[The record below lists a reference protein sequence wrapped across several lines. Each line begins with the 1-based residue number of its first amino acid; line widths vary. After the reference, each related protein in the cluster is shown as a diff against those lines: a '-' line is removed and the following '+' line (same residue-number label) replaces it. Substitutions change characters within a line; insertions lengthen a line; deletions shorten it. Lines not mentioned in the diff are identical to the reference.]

1 MIFNFQMA
9 DIKED
14 IRARLKEAREC
25 LGLQS
30 KDFAEKAGLAQGNYS
45 AIEAG
50 TRSVGDRVLNKIADK
65 LSINIKWLRTGEG
78 EMLKKP
84 QIESNAVL
92 IQNPEIM
99 MVPLISKYAY
109 AGYLAGYGDDEYMEA
124 LPTIP
129 FIIPEGQTHRGEYV
143 AVEVKGDSMNDG
155 SIEGIA
161 EGDVVLCRNIDRSLW
176 TNYKLHL
183 RKWNFAIV
191 HKEGIIIK
199 RIIAHNV
206 EAGTITIHS
215 LNPDYRDKVIDLND
229 VVKIM
234 NVVQLQ
240 RKPMI

>member
-1 MIFNFQMA
+1 MT
-9 DIKED
+9 DIKD
-14 IRARLKEAREC
+14 GIRARLKEAREY

-50 TRSVGDRVLNKIADK
+50 TRSIGDRVLNKIADK

-78 EMLKKP
+78 EMLKTDTIQP
-84 QIESNAVL
+84 NAVL
-92 IQNPEIM
+92 IENPEIM

-143 AVEVKGDSMNDG
+143 SIEVKGDSMDNG
-155 SIEGIA
+155 SAESIM

-176 TNYKLHL
+176 ANCKLHL
-183 RKWNFAIV
+183 KKWNFAIV

-215 LNPDYRDKVIDLND
+215 LNSDYPDRVINLNE

>member
-1 MIFNFQMA
+1 MIFFLKSEK
-9 DIKED
+9 I
-14 IRARLKEAREC
+14 IRN
-25 LGLQS
+25 QQ
-30 KDFAEKAGLAQGNYS
+30 DFAERTGINKSVLSELVNGKRFLSEQYVR
-45 AIEAG
+45 AITG
-50 TRSVGDRVLNKIADK
+50 VFKQ
-65 LSINIKWLRTGEG
+65 INPIWLLRGEG

-143 AVEVKGDSMNDG
+143 SIEVKGDSMDNGTDA
-155 SIEGIA
+155 SIK

-176 TNYKLHL
+176 ANYKLHL
-183 RKWNFAIV
+183 KKWNFAIV

-215 LNPDYRDKVIDLND
+215 LNPEYPDKVIELND
-229 VVKIM
+229 VIKIM
-234 NVVQLQ
+234 NVVQFQ

>member
-1 MIFNFQMA
+1 MSES
-9 DIKED
+9 D
-14 IRARLKEAREC
+14 RLKLIIRH
-25 LGLQS
+25 LIG
-30 KDFAEKAGLAQGNYS
+30 KGLASNQKGIGELLGYKNES
-45 AIEAG
+45 SFSQVVNG
-50 TRSVGDRVLNKIADK
+50 KVPTPSNLFKK
-65 LSINIKWLRTGEG
+65 LKNLDNQINEEWLVTGEG

-92 IQNPEIM
+92 VQNPEMM

-143 AVEVKGDSMNDG
+143 AVEVKGDSMDDG
-155 SIEGIA
+155 SVESIM
-161 EGDVVLCRNIDRSLW
+161 EGDVILCRNIDRLLW

>member
-1 MIFNFQMA
+1 M
-9 DIKED
+9 
-14 IRARLKEAREC
+14 
-25 LGLQS
+25 
-30 KDFAEKAGLAQGNYS
+30 
-45 AIEAG
+45 
-50 TRSVGDRVLNKIADK
+50 
-65 LSINIKWLRTGEG
+65 
-78 EMLKKP
+78 
-84 QIESNAVL
+84 
-92 IQNPEIM
+92 
-99 MVPLISKYAY
+99 
-109 AGYLAGYGDDEYMEA
+109 
-124 LPTIP
+124 
-129 FIIPEGQTHRGEYV
+129 
-143 AVEVKGDSMNDG
+143 
-155 SIEGIA
+155 
-161 EGDVVLCRNIDRSLW
+161 LCRNIDRSLW

>member
-1 MIFNFQMA
+1 MENTVKQ
-9 DIKED
+9 
-14 IRARLKEAREC
+14 RLKKFIKSKGISERQFC
-25 LGLQS
+25 LQIGASPAFVANIVQS
-30 KDFAEKAGLAQGNYS
+30 IQPN
-45 AIEAG
+45 
-50 TRSVGDRVLNKIADK
+50 RVNSIANQFPDLNTG
-65 LSINIKWLRTGEG
+65 WLLTGEG

-143 AVEVKGDSMNDG
+143 AVEVKGDSMDDG
-155 SIEGIA
+155 TDASIK
-161 EGDVVLCRNIDRSLW
+161 EGDVILCRNIDRLLW
-176 TNYKLHL
+176 VNYKLHL
-183 RKWNFAIV
+183 KKWNFAIV

-215 LNPDYRDKVIDLND
+215 LNSDYQDRVINLND

>member
-1 MIFNFQMA
+1 M
-9 DIKED
+9 DVKK
-14 IRARLKEAREC
+14 IRNNLNLTQEELAKRIGVSRNTIVNYEK
-25 LGLQS
+25 GGVIPDS
-30 KDFAEKAGLAQGNYS
+30 KSEILSKLAE
-45 AIEAG
+45 
-50 TRSVGDRVLNKIADK
+50 
-65 LSINIKWLRTGEG
+65 EG

-109 AGYLAGYGDDEYMEA
+109 AGYLCGYGDDEYMEA

-129 FIIPEGQTHRGEYV
+129 FIIPEGQTHKGDYV
-143 AVEVKGDSMNDG
+143 AVEVKGDSMDDG
-155 SIEGIA
+155 TDASIK
-161 EGDVVLCRNIDRSLW
+161 EGDVILCRNIDRLLW
-176 TNYKLHL
+176 VNYKLHL
-183 RKWNFAIV
+183 KKWNFAIV

-215 LNPDYRDKVIDLND
+215 LNSDYPDRVINLNE

>member
-1 MIFNFQMA
+1 MSEQIENKRISDVIFFLKSEK
-9 DIKED
+9 I
-14 IRARLKEAREC
+14 IRN
-25 LGLQS
+25 QQ
-30 KDFAEKAGLAQGNYS
+30 DFAERTGINKSVLSELVNGKRSLSEQYVR
-45 AIEAG
+45 AITG
-50 TRSVGDRVLNKIADK
+50 VFKQINPIWL
-65 LSINIKWLRTGEG
+65 LSGEG

-92 IQNPEIM
+92 VQNPEMM

-143 AVEVKGDSMNDG
+143 AVEVKGDSMDDG
-155 SIEGIA
+155 SVESIM
-161 EGDVVLCRNIDRSLW
+161 EGDVILCRNIDRLLW